1 VNSNGVV
8 HTGYNFE
15 LLAKGDGDFG
25 FSGTDGDL
33 LVSFGSG
40 LEARYT
46 AAVDRNTRRSK
57 NSPFWDTD
65 VEIEC
70 FGGID
75 RVRDGRA
82 EGVIGDGSDYGLLEM
97 LIEWIFGYG
106 NFTGNLIVV
115 G

>member
-1 VNSNGVV
+1 MNSNGVV

-15 LLAKGDGDFG
+15 LLTKGDGDFG

-33 LVSFGSG
+33 LVSFSSG

-46 AAVDRNTRRSK
+46 VTVDGDTGRSK

-70 FGGID
+70 FNGIN
-75 RVRDGRA
+75 RVCDGRA
-82 EGVIGDGSDYGLLEM
+82 EGVIGGGSDYGLLEV
-97 LIEWIFGYG
+97 LIEC
-106 NFTGNLIVV
+106 IV
-115 G
+115 